1 MTAFT
6 RADNSVIGRW
16 WWTVDRWTLA
26 AIAMLVGFGILLTL
40 AASPS
45 VAQRLD
51 LDAFHFARRQFVYL
65 PLALAVLFAVSLLSP
80 RGVVRLAVAVLGVA
94 LICVAATFWF
104 GVEIKGARRW
114 IGFGLVSLQPSEFL
128 KPAMAVVTAW
138 LFAAARTELWRYGNV
153 AAMTLFGSVVAL
165 LILQPDVGM
174 AFIVSAAWFC
184 QFLLAGLSLQWAV
197 LFAAIGVTAMIG
209 AYLALPHV
217 ASRVDRFLDPATG
230 DNYQVE
236 RSIEAF
242 MNGGLF
248 GRGPGEGTVKR
259 VLPDAHSDFVFAV
272 AGEELGLL
280 ACLII
285 VALFAFVVLR
295 GFTRALQE
303 SNLFVMLAASGLLVQ
318 FGLQAAVN
326 MASALRLMPAKGM
339 TLPFISYGGSSLLS
353 TGLTIGLLLALTRRR
368 YGKEAQ
374 E

>member
-1 MTAFT
+1 MTSFT
-6 RADNSVIGRW
+6 RTDTSMLGRW

-26 AIAMLVGFGILLTL
+26 AITILVGFGIILTL

-45 VAQRLD
+45 VAARLD
-51 LDAFHFARRQFVYL
+51 LDAFHFARRQFVFL
-65 PLALAVLFAVSLLSP
+65 PLALAVLFGVSMLSP
-80 RGVVRLAVAVLGVA
+80 RGVFRVALVVLAIA
-94 LICVAATFWF
+94 LICVVATFWI

-114 IGFGLVSLQPSEFL
+114 ISLGLVSLQPSEFL
-128 KPAMAVVTAW
+128 KPTMAVVAAW
-138 LFAAARTELWRYGNV
+138 LFAAARTELWRHGNS
-153 AAMTLFGSVVAL
+153 AAIALFGIVTAL

-197 LFAAIGVTAMIG
+197 LFAVLGVVAMVG
-209 AYLALPHV
+209 AYFLLPHV
-217 ASRVDRFLDPATG
+217 ASRVDRFLDPSAG

-236 RSIEAF
+236 RSLEAF
-242 MNGGLF
+242 MSGGLF

-280 ACLII
+280 ACLMI

-303 SNLFVMLAASGLLVQ
+303 NNLFIMLAASGLLVQ

-353 TGLTIGLLLALTRRR
+353 TGLTVGLLLALTRRR
-368 YGKEAQ
+368 FGEGAV
-374 E
+374 

>member
-6 RADNSVIGRW
+6 RADTSTLGRW
-16 WWTVDRWTLA
+16 WWTIDRWTLA
-26 AIAMLVGFGILLTL
+26 AVGMLVGFGILLTV

-45 VAQRLD
+45 VAVRLD
-51 LDAFHFARRQFVYL
+51 LDAFYFARRHFIFL
-65 PLALAVLFAVSLLSP
+65 PFALAVLFGVSLLSP
-80 RGVVRLAVAVLGVA
+80 RGVIRATVAVLAIASVC
-94 LICVAATFWF
+94 LAATFWI
-104 GVEIKGARRW
+104 GVEINGARRW
-114 IGFGLVSLQPSEFL
+114 ISLGAISLQPSEFI
-128 KPAMAVVTAW
+128 KPAMAVVAAW
-138 LFAAARTELWRYGNV
+138 LFAAARTGLWRHGHV
-153 AAMTLFGSVVAL
+153 AATALFGIVAAT

-174 AFIVSAAWFC
+174 AFIISAAWFC
-184 QFLLAGLSLQWAV
+184 QFLLAGLGLQWAV
-197 LFAAIGVTAMIG
+197 LFATMGIAAMVG
-209 AYLALPHV
+209 AYLLLPHV
-217 ASRVDRFLDPATG
+217 ASRVDRFIDPSAG

-236 RSIEAF
+236 RSLEAF
-242 MNGGLF
+242 MSGGLF

-280 ACLII
+280 ACLLI

-295 GFTRALQE
+295 GFARTLQE

-353 TGLTIGLLLALTRRR
+353 TGLTVGLLLALTRRR
-368 YGKEAQ
+368 YGE
-374 E
+374 EVG

>member
-1 MTAFT
+1 MTPFT
-6 RADNSVIGRW
+6 RTDTSLLGRW

-26 AIAMLVGFGILLTL
+26 AITVLIGFGIILTL

-45 VAQRLD
+45 VAVRLD
-51 LDAFHFARRQFVYL
+51 LDAFYFARRQFVFL
-65 PLALAVLFAVSLLSP
+65 PLALAVLFGVSMLSP
-80 RGVVRLAVAVLGVA
+80 RGVFRVALVVLAVAMV
-94 LICVAATFWF
+94 CVVATFWI

-114 IGFGLVSLQPSEFL
+114 ISFGILSLQPSEFV
-128 KPAMAVVTAW
+128 KPAIAVIAAW
-138 LFAAARTELWRYGNV
+138 LFAAARTEVWSAGNY
-153 AAMTLFGSVVAL
+153 AAMALFGIIAGM

-174 AFIVSAAWFC
+174 AFIISAAWFC
-184 QFLLAGLSLQWAV
+184 QFLLAGLSLQWGV
-197 LFAAIGVTAMIG
+197 LFAALGIAAMIV
-209 AYLALPHV
+209 AYLTLPHV
-217 ASRVDRFLDPATG
+217 ASRVDRFLDPSAG

-236 RSIEAF
+236 RSLEAF
-242 MNGGLF
+242 MSGGLF

-285 VALFAFVVLR
+285 VALFCFVVLR
-295 GFTRALQE
+295 GFARALQE
-303 SNLFVMLAASGLLVQ
+303 NNLFIMLAASGLLVQ

-326 MASALRLMPAKGM
+326 MSSALRLMPAKGM

-368 YGKEAQ
+368 FGKELG
-374 E
+374 